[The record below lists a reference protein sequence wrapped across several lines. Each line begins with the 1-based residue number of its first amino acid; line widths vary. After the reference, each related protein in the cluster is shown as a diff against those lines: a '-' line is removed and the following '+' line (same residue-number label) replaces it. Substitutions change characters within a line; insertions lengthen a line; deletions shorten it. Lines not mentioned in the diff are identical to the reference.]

1 LEGLQEP
8 NWDTRREVV
17 RALVKKVEVDDQEVR
32 VVYRVSPSPFER
44 GPKQGNSQHCLGRG
58 YRICCDIGL
67 SQASM
72 SRFMS
77 GKTGLAMD
85 TLDRLAEYLGLSVAV
100 RKPEAKK

>member
-1 LEGLQEP
+1 MGNKRFSDQIREAVVASGV
-8 NWDTRREVV
+8 TR
-17 RALVKKVEVDDQEVR
+17 
-32 VVYRVSPSPFER
+32 
-44 GPKQGNSQHCLGRG
+44 

-67 SQASM
+67 SQAAM
-72 SRFMS
+72 SRFMT